1 MLRRPTLPLLIAL
14 TLLPAAPLLAQTVT
28 PAPVPGVRPAP
39 STTPSL
45 PNWEQLGPA
54 QREALLAPL
63 RDRWNAADGGQ
74 RQRMLSHGQRWQS
87 MSPEERDKARR
98 GLRRFEHMSPEQREQ
113 ARALFG
119 QMRELAPAQRDAL
132 RERWSQMT
140 PEQRKE
146 WVRENPPPAGRPR

>member
-1 MLRRPTLPLLIAL
+1 MSRLHTLPLLL
-14 TLLPAAPLLAQTVT
+14 TLLLLPAFPVLAQNAAPAPAA
-28 PAPVPGVRPAP
+28 RPAP
-39 STTPSL
+39 APPL
-45 PNWEQLGPA
+45 PAWEQLSEA
-54 QREALLAPL
+54 QRESLLAPL
-63 RDRWNAADGGQ
+63 RDRWGSADAGQ

-119 QMRELAPAQRDAL
+119 QMRDLPPAQRDAL

-140 PEQRKE
+140 PEQRKD
-146 WVRENPPPAGRPR
+146 WVRENPPPAKPR

>member
-1 MLRRPTLPLLIAL
+1 MLRHPTLPLLFAL
-14 TLLPAAPLLAQTVT
+14 ILLPAAPLLAQTT
-28 PAPVPGVRPAP
+28 APAPAPAA
-39 STTPSL
+39 SAAL
-45 PNWEQLGPA
+45 PNWEQLSPA

-63 RDRWNAADGGQ
+63 RDRWNGADAGQ

-119 QMRELAPAQRDAL
+119 QMRTLSPAQRDAL
-132 RERWSQMT
+132 RERWMDMT

-146 WVRENPPPAGRPR
+146 WVRENPPPAKPR

>member
-1 MLRRPTLPLLIAL
+1 MLRRPTLPLLFAL
-14 TLLPAAPLLAQTVT
+14 VLLPAAPLLAQTTAPAAT
-28 PAPVPGVRPAP
+28 PGPV
-39 STTPSL
+39 L
-45 PNWEQLGPA
+45 PNWEQLSPA

-63 RDRWNAADGGQ
+63 RDRWNGADAGQ

-119 QMRELAPAQRDAL
+119 QMRTLSPAQRDAL

-140 PEQRKE
+140 PEERKD
-146 WVRENPPPAGRPR
+146 WVRENPPPAKPR

>member
-1 MLRRPTLPLLIAL
+1 MLRRPILPLLFAL
-14 TLLPAAPLLAQTVT
+14 ILLPATPLLAQTAA
-28 PAPVPGVRPAP
+28 PAAAPGAA
-39 STTPSL
+39 L
-45 PNWEQLGPA
+45 PNWEQLSPA

-63 RDRWNAADGGQ
+63 RDRWNGADAGQ
-74 RQRMLSHGQRWQS
+74 RQRMLAHGQRWQS

-119 QMRELAPAQRDAL
+119 QMRTLSPAQRDAL

-140 PEQRKE
+140 PEQRKD
-146 WVRENPPPAGRPR
+146 WVRENPPPPAKPR

>member
-1 MLRRPTLPLLIAL
+1 MPRWNILPLLL
-14 TLLPAAPLLAQTVT
+14 TLSLLPAVPALAQSAAHT
-28 PAPVPGVRPAP
+28 PAARPLPA
-39 STTPSL
+39 TPL
-45 PNWEQLGPA
+45 PAWEQLSEA
-54 QREALLAPL
+54 QRESLLAPL
-63 RDRWNAADGGQ
+63 RDRWNGADAGQ

-119 QMRELAPAQRDAL
+119 QMRDMPPAQREAL

-140 PEQRKE
+140 PEQRKD
-146 WVRENPPPAGRPR
+146 WVRDNPPPAKPR

>member
-1 MLRRPTLPLLIAL
+1 MLRNPTLPLLFAL
-14 TLLPAAPLLAQTVT
+14 ILLPAAPLLAQTT
-28 PAPVPGVRPAP
+28 APAGAPGA
-39 STTPSL
+39 SAAL
-45 PNWEQLGPA
+45 PNWEQLSPA

-63 RDRWNAADGGQ
+63 RDRWNGPDAGQ

-119 QMRELAPAQRDAL
+119 QMRTLSPAQRDAL
-132 RERWSQMT
+132 RERWADMT
-140 PEQRKE
+140 PEQRKA
-146 WVRENPPPAGRPR
+146 WVRDNPPPAKPR

>member
-1 MLRRPTLPLLIAL
+1 RPDA
-14 TLLPAAPLLAQTVT
+14 
-28 PAPVPGVRPAP
+28 
-39 STTPSL
+39 
-45 PNWEQLGPA
+45 
-54 QREALLAPL
+54 
-63 RDRWNAADGGQ
+63 GQ

-119 QMRELAPAQRDAL
+119 QMRDLPPAQRDAL

-140 PEQRKE
+140 PEQRKD
-146 WVRENPPPAGRPR
+146 WVRDNPPPAKPR

>member
-1 MLRRPTLPLLIAL
+1 
-14 TLLPAAPLLAQTVT
+14 PAT
-28 PAPVPGVRPAP
+28 RPAP
-39 STTPSL
+39 AAVPL
-45 PNWEQLGPA
+45 PNWEQLSTA

-63 RDRWNAADGGQ
+63 RDRWNGADPAQ

-119 QMRELAPAQRDAL
+119 QMRDLSPAQRDAM

-140 PEQRKE
+140 ADERRE
-146 WVRENPPPAGRPR
+146 WVRDNPPQAKPR

>member
-1 MLRRPTLPLLIAL
+1 MSRLHILPLLL
-14 TLLPAAPLLAQTVT
+14 TLSLLPAAPALAQSAT
-28 PAPVPGVRPAP
+28 PTLATRPAP
-39 STTPSL
+39 GAPL
-45 PNWEQLGPA
+45 PAWEQLSEA
-54 QREALLAPL
+54 QRESLLAPL
-63 RDRWNAADGGQ
+63 RDRWNSADGGQ
-74 RQRMLSHGQRWQS
+74 RQRMLAHGQRWQS

-119 QMRELAPAQRDAL
+119 QMRELPPAQRDAL

-146 WVRENPPPAGRPR
+146 WVRDNPPASKPR

>member
-1 MLRRPTLPLLIAL
+1 MLRRPTLPLLFAL
-14 TLLPAAPLLAQTVT
+14 VLLPAAPLLAQTT
-28 PAPVPGVRPAP
+28 APAAAPGPV
-39 STTPSL
+39 L
-45 PNWEQLGPA
+45 PNWEQLSPA

-63 RDRWNAADGGQ
+63 RDRWNGADAGQ

-119 QMRELAPAQRDAL
+119 QMRTLSPAQRDAL

-140 PEQRKE
+140 PEERKD
-146 WVRENPPPAGRPR
+146 WVRENPPPAKPR

>member
-1 MLRRPTLPLLIAL
+1 MLRYPSLPLLIAL
-14 TLLPAAPLLAQTVT
+14 TLLPAASALAQAT
-28 PAPVPGVRPAP
+28 AP
-39 STTPSL
+39 L
-45 PNWEQLGPA
+45 PNWEQLSPA

-63 RDRWNAADGGQ
+63 RDRWNGADSAQ

-119 QMRELAPAQRDAL
+119 QMRDLTPAQRDAM

-140 PEQRKE
+140 ADERRE
-146 WVRENPPPAGRPR
+146 WVRDNPPPAKPR